1 MAKVKIKIIEDDTLV
16 SIQVSGLFY
25 KQVKQ
30 CMFNMLDS
38 FEKPDE
44 VISKIVD
51 KKELNREEYTLV
63 TLMSIIKEVE
73 DSATKQNLVVDS
85 EVDVPD
91 EEEGEVT
98 SPS

>member
-1 MAKVKIKIIEDDTLV
+1 
-16 SIQVSGLFY
+16 
-25 KQVKQ
+25 
-30 CMFNMLDS
+30 MFNMLDS